1 MSGQSDG
8 PASSSSIASG
18 PSTSSSSAT
27 DALFRPNGGTPE
39 NQSAPSSGQHML
51 REHNTATQ
59 QDHDRLK
66 RRPRNSGGFL
76 LSSTSSVRS
85 RPFQDKTELYG
96 SGKDAKGKEK
106 AEDGELIVPKR
117 RSLLHRHLLKPSLGS
132 SPLAKEVVN
141 VASAS
146 GSEQAGKSDGH
157 ETQSA
162 PSRAIPSIQSS
173 NDSTLVPNGRISKDT
188 ARSREIAPPQGFDA
202 DATKLVNLALSLSES
217 RRRNFSGGL
226 LAPVNKIGDR
236 RVFSTGAP
244 IPGTATPVR
253 GSSLQPHSQQQRH
266 ASRDNTPREVREG
279 SHGVSSPKP
288 TQEANV
294 PIQAPLGPSLDP
306 NGTVDLPFS
315 PSDATLSRAEK
326 ARVALELGYE
336 YRRLL
341 QYLPR
346 LPARSRGKPTTGRF
360 GPKEIDEAFNELGR
374 PYNPL
379 QYIRNRKVRLR
390 ERRPLNPE
398 ADGWGDIDR
407 VRNWVNTVAA
417 EREAGIATIDD
428 RYPLPPLEVI
438 PTQSPAADTSPS
450 VDGSNPSTLQTTRSR
465 RPRLEWTF
473 AASDLLADAYW
484 LQHDG
489 NITHIED
496 RTGHRILSSPQSFK
510 VPSARN
516 SAELDR
522 ASHRRS
528 VSINRRAVSP
538 EKFRFLVDRA
548 KKETSRERGY
558 QQAETSEPDT
568 PTRQSGGP
576 REKKGRWHRR
586 LVRSRS
592 SSSISGSDAEII
604 SGHSRQHRQDQNYLD
619 SAALEKHMRDL
630 LEQELEES
638 HMSINHQARKGAGG
652 DTKGNSHLDTRTKD
666 ASDGVSQDQR
676 FSPKEISNRVRSR
689 SRRSFRPSARTSF
702 EEQRGRRP
710 RKSLEE
716 HFDATAHDSP
726 NVHSFLPSIAVDLSR
741 PNSSP
746 SSPRELTPSRKGF
759 RLGRSKERQAISET
773 DFASINKPLPR
784 QAKSNTRDPN
794 SAEVA
799 HPERTDN
806 ASNGFLSPTTAEGFA
821 RRFRRSDGIAT
832 KGNKEGSEADSKI
845 RGFFKGGRL
854 AEIVGN
860 EVSRVGDKLRRRD
873 ASTQASPVVSPASSV
888 WGESDTEGDGLDS
901 GMDADISRV
910 TTRTD
915 GLNHGKAA
923 QPKYHMDNLPSFRSP
938 LVKDKTTGDIPE
950 ETFDKMAKPLQ
961 SQHSQERGRSSRFR
975 RLAPPKLDMRSISPS
990 SLPPLT
996 RTQTRNTVTS
1006 YDPFDSR
1013 QSSTSRSEARVRDA
1027 DRRLNAVLGTP
1038 GTIGRGGPPITG
1050 LATLEICQRRARERP
1065 AVKDNRQWSIAD
1077 RGVSATRGIVTKRDI
1092 ARVKALLL
1100 SSGVKANEI
1109 VRRAHEVSE
1118 KPSPLFQD
1126 LQSMS
1131 KGSLPR
1137 VCRTEEHNLA
1147 ARIYA
1152 SNIDD
1157 TIQQLRGIAE
1167 SFSNSALDDLHG
1179 QIKEVDEQVTQ
1190 KLTPSVRTCADEA
1203 DAFSAQLTS
1212 THVIEIKQLNDSVDA
1227 VLRRRR
1233 RRLRWIRRGGFVVLE
1248 WTLLGIMW
1256 WVWLIVV
1263 IIRLIRGTIRG
1274 FFSAIR
1280 WLFWL

>member
-18 PSTSSSSAT
+18 PSTSPPSAT
-27 DALFRPNGGTPE
+27 EALFRPDGGTPE

-51 REHNTATQ
+51 REHNSATQ
-59 QDHDRLK
+59 QEQDRLK
-66 RRPRNSGGFL
+66 KRPRNSGGFL

-85 RPFQDKTELYG
+85 RPLQDKAELYG
-96 SGKDAKGKEK
+96 SRKDAKGKEK

-117 RSLLHRHLLKPSLGS
+117 RSLLHRHVLKPSLGS

-146 GSEQAGKSDGH
+146 GSEQAGKSGGG
-157 ETQSA
+157 EMQFA
-162 PSRAIPSIQSS
+162 PSKVSPSIQSS
-173 NDSTLVPNGRISKDT
+173 NDSTPARNGRIS
-188 ARSREIAPPQGFDA
+188 ARSREIAPPQDFDA

-217 RRRNFSGGL
+217 RRRHFSGGV
-226 LAPVNKIGDR
+226 LATASNLGDR
-236 RVFSTGAP
+236 RILSTGAP
-244 IPGTATPVR
+244 IAGTATPVR
-253 GSSLQPHSQQQRH
+253 GGSLQLHSQQQRH
-266 ASRDNTPREVREG
+266 PSRHNPPREVREG
-279 SHGVSSPKP
+279 IQGVSSPKP
-288 TQEANV
+288 TKEANV
-294 PIQAPLGPSLDP
+294 PIQAPLAPSLDS
-306 NGTVDLPFS
+306 NGTVDLTFS

-346 LPARSRGKPTTGRF
+346 LPARSRGKPTAGRL
-360 GPKEIDEAFNELGR
+360 GPKENDAAFSELGR

-407 VRNWVNTVAA
+407 VRSWVNTVAS

-438 PTQSPAADTSPS
+438 PMQSPAADTSPS

-465 RPRLEWTF
+465 RPRLEWTVT
-473 AASDLLADAYW
+473 ASDLLADAYW

-496 RTGHRILSSPQSFK
+496 RTGHKILSSPQSYK

-528 VSINRRAVSP
+528 ESINRRAVSP
-538 EKFRFLVDRA
+538 ETFRFLVDRT
-548 KKETSRERGY
+548 KKETSKERGY
-558 QQAETSEPDT
+558 QQAEIIEPDT
-568 PTRQSGGP
+568 PTRQPEGS

-592 SSSISGSDAEII
+592 SSSISGSDAEVI

-619 SAALEKHMRDL
+619 SAALEKHMRNL

-638 HMSINHQARKGAGG
+638 QMSISDQAGKGAGG

-666 ASDGVSQDQR
+666 TSDRVTPDQR
-676 FSPKEISNRVRSR
+676 FSPKEISDRVRSR
-689 SRRSFRPSARTSF
+689 SRRSSRPSARTSF

-710 RKSLEE
+710 RKSLEDI
-716 HFDATAHDSP
+716 FDATAPDSP

-784 QAKSNTRDPN
+784 QAKSGTRDTN
-794 SAEVA
+794 SPKVA

-806 ASNGFLSPTTAEGFA
+806 ASNGFLSPTAAEGFT
-821 RRFRRSDGIAT
+821 RRFRRSDGTAT
-832 KGNKEGSEADSKI
+832 KGNKEGGEPDSKI
-845 RGFFKGGRL
+845 RGFFKGGRI

-888 WGESDTEGDGLDS
+888 WGESDTEGDGPDS

-938 LVKDKTTGDIPE
+938 LVKDKTTGELPE
-950 ETFDKMAKPLQ
+950 ETLDKMAEAPP
-961 SQHSQERGRSSRFR
+961 SQHSPERGWSSRFR
-975 RLAPPKLDMRSISPS
+975 RLAPPKLDMSISPS
-990 SLPPLT
+990 SSPPLT
-996 RTQTRNTVTS
+996 RTQTRNMVTS

-1013 QSSTSRSEARVRDA
+1013 QSSTSRSEARVRAA

-1038 GTIGRGGPPITG
+1038 GTVGLGGPPITG

-1065 AVKDNRQWSIAD
+1065 AVKDKRQWRIAD
-1077 RGVSATRGIVTKRDI
+1077 RSVSATRGIVTKRDI

-1118 KPSPLFQD
+1118 TPSPLLLD
-1126 LQSMS
+1126 LQIMS

-1137 VCRTEEHNLA
+1137 VSRTEEHNLA
-1147 ARIYA
+1147 AKICA
-1152 SNIDD
+1152 SNVDAA
-1157 TIQQLRGIAE
+1157 TQQLRDIAE
-1167 SFSNSALDDLHG
+1167 SFSNSALDDLYD
-1179 QIKEVDEQVTQ
+1179 QIKKIDEQVTQ

-1203 DAFSAQLTS
+1203 DAFSAQLTT
-1212 THVIEIKQLNDSVDA
+1212 THVLEIKQLNDSVNA

-1263 IIRLIRGTIRG
+1263 IIRLIRATIRG